1 MNKHKDT
8 MHYYLQFDENGK
20 QTTYLTEKNRLE
32 GFVYYKAPQDFN
44 PLKDLCF
51 LKDGIVVL
59 NKGSLIKKTQE
70 EREQRI
76 VDKQIAML
84 KMFSDSN
91 EFRTISLDH
100 NNIEILIVNNGDFR
114 SILLEQKNLLED
126 KITPKTKAI
135 FISPV
140 LGNPPDMDAILDIA
154 SRYNL
159 EILIDGCDSLGS
171 TWDGRHL
178 NEFAAATSCS
188 FYPAHHITT
197 GEGGTVSS
205 AFEELIDTARSI
217 AWWGRDCYCIGVS
230 NLAPKGTCGCR
241 IKKWLDNVDVEIDHK
256 YVFTNMGYNLKP
268 LDLQGNIGLEQLKKI
283 DIVHQKR
290 RDHKDTVQHFFNKI
304 EGVKE
309 VACHSKAN
317 PSWFGV
323 PIICK
328 DAVLKQRLVAHLEDN
343 NVQTRTYFAGNILL
357 HPGYAHLGDWREYP
371 KANEVLYRVFFVGC
385 SPTYTPG
392 ILNHIE
398 KVVADFS

>member
-126 KITPKTKAI
+126 KIKVGLITEDEAYFNYLFNNSIIKLHYHDLIRYSVLLTTLATELFKKKEALILQIKAKT
-135 FISPV
+135 
-140 LGNPPDMDAILDIA
+140 
-154 SRYNL
+154 
-159 EILIDGCDSLGS
+159 
-171 TWDGRHL
+171 
-178 NEFAAATSCS
+178 
-188 FYPAHHITT
+188 ITV
-197 GEGGTVSS
+197 EQ
-205 AFEELIDTARSI
+205 AKEKL
-217 AWWGRDCYCIGVS
+217 
-230 NLAPKGTCGCR
+230 LA
-241 IKKWLDNVDVEIDHK
+241 
-256 YVFTNMGYNLKP
+256 
-268 LDLQGNIGLEQLKKI
+268 LKK
-283 DIVHQKR
+283 
-290 RDHKDTVQHFFNKI
+290 
-304 EGVKE
+304 E
-309 VACHSKAN
+309 
-317 PSWFGV
+317 
-323 PIICK
+323 
-328 DAVLKQRLVAHLEDN
+328 
-343 NVQTRTYFAGNILL
+343 LL
-357 HPGYAHLGDWREYP
+357 
-371 KANEVLYRVFFVGC
+371 
-385 SPTYTPG
+385 S
-392 ILNHIE
+392 
-398 KVVADFS
+398 